1 MATIPDDLA
10 ARIVAALETIAE
22 TIVVF
27 QQQFEERERKFA
39 ESKAKKRDFGDKPFG
54 AGRGAPRGGDR
65 GGFGGEKRAYKPRD
79 NDGGYGSDNFDDE
92 RPRRAPARKSFGD
105 KPAYGDKKSFGDK
118 PARGGAA
125 PKGRDRFS
133 GGGAF
138 RDFDGPKKGPAK
150 KPFKKKF

>member
-39 ESKAKKRDFGDKPFG
+39 ESKAKKREFGDKPFG
-54 AGRGAPRGGDR
+54 GSRGGPRGDR
-65 GGFGGEKRAYKPRD
+65 GGFGGEKRPYKPRD
-79 NDGGYGSDNFDDE
+79 RDDGGYGSDDFGGDDE
-92 RPRRAPARKSFGD
+92 RPRRKSFGD
-105 KPAYGDKKSFGDK
+105 KKPFGDK
-118 PARGGAA
+118 GPARGG

-133 GGGAF
+133 GGGSF
-138 RDFDGPKKGPAK
+138 RDFDGPKKAGPK

>member
-39 ESKAKKRDFGDKPFG
+39 ESKAKKREFGDKPFG
-54 AGRGAPRGGDR
+54 AGRGGPRG
-65 GGFGGEKRAYKPRD
+65 GGFGGEKRPYKPRD
-79 NDGGYGSDNFDDE
+79 NDGGYGSDDFGDDE
-92 RPRRAPARKSFGD
+92 RPRRKSFGD
-105 KPAYGDKKSFGDK
+105 KKPFGDK
-118 PARGGAA
+118 PARGAAGKGA